1 MQCGCG
7 APKTRLKKKWARS
20 VEAWLACRLTQLSGP
35 VVYFYCFSQVQ
46 VAASRESAAEMAEI
60 IPPTLT
66 YWERLPPLAAVA
78 AGKISGVAIE
88 LNPNPK
94 LGKDAQPVLAFPTG

>member
-1 MQCGCG
+1 
-7 APKTRLKKKWARS
+7 
-20 VEAWLACRLTQLSGP
+20 
-35 VVYFYCFSQVQ
+35 
-46 VAASRESAAEMAEI
+46 MAEI